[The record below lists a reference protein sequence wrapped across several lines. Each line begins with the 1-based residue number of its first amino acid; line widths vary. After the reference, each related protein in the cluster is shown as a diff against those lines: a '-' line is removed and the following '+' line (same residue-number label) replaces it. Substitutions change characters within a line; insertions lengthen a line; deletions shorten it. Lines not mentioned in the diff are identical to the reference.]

1 MGCMVYCVIVNDVR
15 GVRFAVTEFEIASKV
30 QKKEVYIYIY
40 MKKEE
45 QRGRRAGGGGGS
57 ERERKRTHVSIGWSK
72 VYVDVVQVT
81 NKRA

>member
-1 MGCMVYCVIVNDVR
+1 
-15 GVRFAVTEFEIASKV
+15 
-30 QKKEVYIYIY
+30 